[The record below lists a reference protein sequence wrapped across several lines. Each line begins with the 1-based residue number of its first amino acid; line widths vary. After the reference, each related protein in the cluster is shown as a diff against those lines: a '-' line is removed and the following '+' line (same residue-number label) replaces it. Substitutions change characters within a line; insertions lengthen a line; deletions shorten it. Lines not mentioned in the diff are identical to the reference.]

1 MTVALVLARGMM
13 LETLRDAFQ
22 VEMGSQPVPRG
33 PGVATSVILDLLC
46 GVPALLV
53 LLRAALDPAF
63 RIRRSLANKVMLVL
77 GAWTMLSTAWASD
90 RFAAIISASHWLGA
104 LVLLWSTSQL
114 VRQWKDLRLVAAA
127 AFGLLLVL
135 TAHGIIYRLVELPE
149 LQAQVERDWPTILR
163 ERGWQADSYMAQRF
177 KMRVM
182 AGEMIGFSASPNTYG
197 ALIVTLGIVTAGLLI
212 QRIINRD
219 EFGWALVL
227 GVSLVPAAC
236 VLLYTN
242 SRTALAT
249 PVLAAAM
256 FAVAWSARGWLLK
269 YRKLVF
275 VGAVVAFLLL
285 AGAVVAHG
293 IYHGTLFH
301 DSLTFRWKYW
311 VGGWRVFVQH
321 PLTGVGFANFGQHYL
336 GVRLPEAAEEISDPH
351 NFIVRIFVELGAIG
365 GILLLAWVVS
375 LWWEL
380 TRGAVPL
387 PHDDSTNVRVR
398 FRAGHGSEA
407 IVRLLQLAAAATLF
421 AIVAAVDFSQQWE
434 FGFIEVLKR
443 LLYMLLLM
451 IGLVMGTLRSTRE
464 QTFDD
469 RPAPLLLYA
478 VLVALG
484 ILLVH
489 NLVDFSLFETGPM
502 FVFAMLAG
510 AALGIRLDESGAAS
524 RSMATSALV
533 SGTLAWLG
541 AAIGIAAPVVIA
553 EREAQKGDDA
563 IRSGSPSAAVEH
575 FRRASGATWVANGDY
590 AYRAAR
596 AMILGSYPPDQVRA
610 MLGLATDRSP
620 MNPAYPRLLAEYE
633 LRQAS
638 PDQRSIAGAYE
649 RVVALDPNDVSAHLD
664 FARALEKFG
673 RNDDA
678 LRQYEEALRLNDLMD
693 PAEPERLPQQKLD
706 EIRSTI
712 ARLRGAGAGA
722 GAG

>member
-33 PGVATSVILDLLC
+33 PGAATSVILDLLC

-53 LLRAALDPAF
+53 LLSASLDPAF
-63 RIRRSLANKVMLVL
+63 HIRRSLANKVMLVL

-90 RFAAIISASHWLGA
+90 PFAAIISASHWLSA

-114 VRQWKDLRLVAAA
+114 VRDWKDLRLVAAA

-149 LQAQVERDWPTILR
+149 LKAQVERDWPTILR

-227 GVSLVPAAC
+227 GVSLVPAAW

-249 PVLAAAM
+249 PVLAGAIFTAAW
-256 FAVAWSARGWLLK
+256 FARDRVMK
-269 YRKLVF
+269 YRRVAF
-275 VGAVVAFLLL
+275 VGAVAAFFVI
-285 AGAVVAHG
+285 AAAVVAHG
-293 IYHGTLFH
+293 ARHGTLFH

-311 VGGWRVFVQH
+311 VGGWRVFAQH
-321 PLTGVGFANFGQHYL
+321 PLIGVGFANFGQHYL

-351 NFIVRIFVELGAIG
+351 NFIVRVFVELGAVG
-365 GILLLAWVVS
+365 GGLLLAWMVL
-375 LWWEL
+375 LWWEV
-380 TRGAVPL
+380 TRPVL
-387 PHDDSTNVRVR
+387 PQAHADVDDVRVR
-398 FRAGHGSEA
+398 FRAGPRNQA
-407 IVRLLQLAAAATLF
+407 IGRLLQLAAAATLVG
-421 AIVAAVDFSQQWE
+421 IVAAVDFSQQWE

-451 IGLVMGTLRSTRE
+451 IGLVTGTLRSTRE

-478 VLVALG
+478 VLVTLG
-484 ILLVH
+484 IFLVH

-502 FVFAMLAG
+502 FLFAMLAG
-510 AALGIRLDESGAAS
+510 AALGTRLDESRTAN
-524 RSMATSALV
+524 RSMAASALA

-541 AAIGIAAPVVIA
+541 AAIGIAAPVAIA
-553 EREAQKGDDA
+553 ECEAQKGDDA
-563 IRSGSPSAAVEH
+563 IRAGSPSAAVEH
-575 FRRASGATWVANGDY
+575 FRRASNATWIPNGDY
-590 AYRAAR
+590 AFRTAR
-596 AMILGSYPPDQVRA
+596 AMVLGGYPPDQVRA
-610 MLGLATDRSP
+610 MLGLATERSP

-638 PDQRSIAGAYE
+638 PDQSLVAGAYE

-678 LRQYEEALRLNDLMD
+678 RRQYEEAIRLNDLMD
-693 PAEPERLPQQKLD
+693 PAEPERLSRHKIE

-712 ARLRGAGAGA
+712 ARLRGAG
-722 GAG
+722 